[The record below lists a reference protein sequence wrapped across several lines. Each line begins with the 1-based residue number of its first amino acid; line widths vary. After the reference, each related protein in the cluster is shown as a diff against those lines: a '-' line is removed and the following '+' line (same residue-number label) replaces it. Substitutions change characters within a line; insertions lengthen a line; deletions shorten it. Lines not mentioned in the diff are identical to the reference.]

1 MLPQRVERQ
10 REEREARGGRIL
22 REEMSDFWERHR
34 LERDRG
40 YSVPEKNKKTTIGA
54 KGSWRKAK

>member
-1 MLPQRVERQ
+1 
-10 REEREARGGRIL
+10 
-22 REEMSDFWERHR
+22 MSDFWERHR